1 MVDFPLSFFICYQLS
16 KDYTGYNLDIL
27 CFDDV
32 GYNYHEWRINMLQ
45 ASHQEHR
52 TKMKSSTAIKPLDF
66 YLLSASQKK
75 WATRCFSQTCKM
87 PGWAL
92 APQLRRMR
100 TLRTRMKTMNDFLT
114 LRSQLL
120 KRKGA
125 GTSDELWWFHVQ
137 TRGNDLSLLVN
148 TITYWVWLS
157 SSGFQKDRHLGEN
170 KLLMHQRVEVC
181 CNRITSKGISP
192 TELYTPIYGQYADLC
207 TYVALPLHAEKS

>member
-100 TLRTRMKTMNDFLT
+100 TLRTRIFWPSGASCWKGKVLEHQMNYDDFMFKPVAMICHCLWIQSLTGFDWVLVGFKKTATWEKTNCWCI
-114 LRSQLL
+114 REL
-120 KRKGA
+120 K
-125 GTSDELWWFHVQ
+125 
-137 TRGNDLSLLVN
+137 
-148 TITYWVWLS
+148 
-157 SSGFQKDRHLGEN
+157 
-170 KLLMHQRVEVC
+170 
-181 CNRITSKGISP
+181 
-192 TELYTPIYGQYADLC
+192 
-207 TYVALPLHAEKS
+207 YVAIE